1 MNRSRF
7 GRVMGRSPGYFTLR
21 SFLERKGKSK
31 VRVSIGTMQRQ
42 MGLDVRLAFLT
53 KKRCWFL
60 AERKAVLPG
69 QVVLCGVEEPH
80 RLALQLRKS
89 E

>member
-1 MNRSRF
+1 
-7 GRVMGRSPGYFTLR
+7 MGRSPGYFTLR

-31 VRVSIGTMQRQ
+31 VRVSIGTVQRQ
-42 MGLDVRLAFLT
+42 MGLDVRLAFLI

-69 QVVLCGVEEPH
+69 GKWFFVE
-80 RLALQLRKS
+80 LRS
-89 E
+89 PADLHCS